1 MGMVCLGLDRRCL
14 KDEVAGLAGFGGLVG
29 FEDGSVV
36 QAWWWELAGC
46 LVVPGWDDS
55 LLVGVCLVDRYPV
68 GVCLV
73 DRCLVAVP
81 G

>member
-1 MGMVCLGLDRRCL
+1 MWGWFALALTAGDL

-46 LVVPGWDDS
+46 LVVPGWDGS

-68 GVCLV
+68 AVCLV
-73 DRCLVAVP
+73 DRCLVV
-81 G
+81 